1 MSRRII
7 LSSDDESSDSPI
19 VEPQNQVKEEK
30 DAVKTLVKEEPQAK
44 EEVKVKEEENSMSG
58 E

>member
-30 DAVKTLVKEEPQAK
+30 DAVKALVKEEPKVK
-44 EEVKVKEEENSMSG
+44 EEVKVKEEENSMFG

>member
-30 DAVKTLVKEEPQAK
+30 DAVKALVKEEP
-44 EEVKVKEEENSMSG
+44 KVKEEENSMSG